1 MAIYGYSRVST
12 AMQANGNSLA
22 SQEAELRGR
31 GATIIYSDSFT
42 GMKLDRP
49 KLKNLLKKLQEGD
62 TLMLTKLDRI
72 ARTLTEGVKLINDLI
87 ERGVCVHILNI
98 GIMDNTCAS
107 KLIRSIFLAF
117 AEFEHD
123 MIIERTREGKA
134 IARTKPGFREGR
146 PKLYSREQMN
156 HALELLNDNSY
167 TQVERMT
174 GISKSTLTR
183 AKREVTLSELKK

>member
-1 MAIYGYSRVST
+1 M
-12 AMQANGNSLA
+12 
-22 SQEAELRGR
+22 RGC

-49 KLKNLLKKLQEGD
+49 KFKTLLKKLKEGD
-62 TLMLTKLDRI
+62 TLVVTKLDRI
-72 ARTLTEGVKLINDLI
+72 ARTLTEGVNLINDLI
-87 ERGVCVHILNI
+87 EQGVCVHILNI
-98 GIMDNTCAS
+98 GIIDNTCAG

-146 PKLYSREQMN
+146 PKSYSREQMS

-183 AKREVTLSELKK
+183 ARREQKMNQLLKGKKE